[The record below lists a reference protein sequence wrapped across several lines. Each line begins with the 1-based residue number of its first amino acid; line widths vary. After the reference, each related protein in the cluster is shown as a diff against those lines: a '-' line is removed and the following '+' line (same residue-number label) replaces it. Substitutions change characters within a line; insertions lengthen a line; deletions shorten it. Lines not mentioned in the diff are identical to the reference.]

1 MNKVYTLAPK
11 ESWIVDRFKQEWDID
26 NSDVSVNNP
35 DGADII
41 WLFAD
46 WAWTQLPLELLQ
58 RKKVVTTIHHLV
70 CEKFGEKEL
79 RDFQARDKITD
90 IYHVPN
96 EHTEHLVRTITQK
109 PIVLIPYWANQKIW
123 RITDSKINLRKK
135 YNISVN
141 SFVCG
146 SFQRDTEGS
155 DLVSPKLEKGP
166 DLLCDF
172 LEKIHENNELH
183 VVLAGWRRQYI
194 TSRLRTAGISYSYFE
209 LPSQEI
215 INELYQVLDLYPIA
229 SRYEGG
235 PQSLIE
241 AGLLEV
247 PVVSR
252 NIGMAQ
258 QLLSYHSINDDIL
271 KATPSIPCVKHLTLP
286 YGYERYRKLFKSL

>member
-11 ESWIVDRFKQEWDID
+11 ESWIVDRFKQEWDED
-26 NSDVSVNNP
+26 NFDIVVSNP
-35 DGADII
+35 NDADII

-46 WAWTQLPLELLQ
+46 WAWNQLPLELLQ
-58 RKKVVTTIHHLV
+58 RKKVVTTVHHIV
-70 CEKFGEKEL
+70 VEKFGEKEL

-90 IYHVPN
+90 VYHVPN
-96 EHTEHLVRTITQK
+96 EHTEALIRSLTQK
-109 PIVLIPYWANQKIW
+109 PTVLIPYWANQKIW
-123 RITDSKINLRKK
+123 RVTDSKINLRKK

-172 LEKIHENNELH
+172 LEKIHENNNLH
-183 VVLAGWRRQYI
+183 VILAGWRRQYI
-194 TSRLRTAGISYSYFE
+194 ISRLRVAGISYSYFE

-215 INELYQVLDLYPIA
+215 INELYQILDLYPIA

-241 AGLLEV
+241 AGLLGV

-271 KATPSIPCVKHLTLP
+271 RAIPSIPSVKHLTLP
-286 YGYERYRKLFKSL
+286 KGYERYRKLFESL